1 MNNNKSS
8 FRRLLSYTFRYKW
21 SFFISVLGFIAF
33 AFADIAAVEWIRRI
47 IGFINEEE
55 TGLHTL
61 LALSLIGIAFG
72 RGLGFFV
79 GNYFMSRVGFGIVH
93 DLRAEL
99 FKKLHD
105 LPKSYFDSNQSGQLI
120 NRITFTTTQVSAA
133 ASSAVKT
140 FVLSLIHI

>member
-1 MNNNKSS
+1 MNNNKGS

-47 IGFINEEE
+47 IGFINDEE
-55 TGLHTL
+55 TGLHSL

-105 LPKSYFDSNQSGQLI
+105 
-120 NRITFTTTQVSAA
+120 
-133 ASSAVKT
+133 
-140 FVLSLIHI
+140 